1 MTWKA
6 LLPLLA
12 ILPLH
17 ASPRVGFARGVLAE
31 QRGDDDAAAA
41 AFERARAADP
51 DALPLMLRVAT
62 RRQAAGDL
70 AGASTLH
77 REFAERHPE
86 RLDAQLL
93 YADFLRE
100 ASPDDDFASRL
111 AGEVLD
117 RALQRFPGT
126 LALLQ
131 RRFRVHEALGERE
144 RSRALFEQ
152 VAARPDDAL
161 AALEMA
167 RTLFAKDDAAARDR
181 IDTLLRDACR
191 RRPGDRALARAA
203 SEHFRTSGRLPEAID
218 TLAAHA
224 AADPSSLELRVR
236 LGLLQ
241 LAAERTAEGEATL
254 LAVVAIDPRLALA
267 HRALAKFYRQRER
280 AAEARHHAAE
290 ALHVRGGA
298 PADFLA
304 LAEEF
309 LAAGQP
315 REARLLLEKAA
326 FRHPADPALAARLAV
341 ATRRDP
347 DRRATAARLFREAEA
362 LSGPDGP
369 AADPVFLQEFA
380 EALLESGQTAA
391 AEDRLRLA
399 IRRFPA
405 DRGRETAAALRRL
418 AAIWQEG
425 RRHEEAAR
433 ALLQR
438 ADALD
443 PPER

>member
-12 ILPLH
+12 VLPLH
-17 ASPRVGFARGVLAE
+17 ASPRVDFARGVRAE
-31 QRGDDDAAAA
+31 QRGDPAAAAA
-41 AFERARAADP
+41 AFESARAADP
-51 DALPLMLRVAT
+51 DAFPLMLRVAT
-62 RRQAAGDL
+62 RRQASGDL

-77 REFAERHPE
+77 REFADRHPE
-86 RLDAQLL
+86 RLDAQLA
-93 YADFLRE
+93 YVDFLRA

-117 RALQRFPGT
+117 RALARFPDH

-144 RSRALFEQ
+144 RSLALFEQ

-167 RTLFAKDDAAARDR
+167 RTLFPKDDPAARAR
-181 IDTLLRDACR
+181 LDTLLRDACHR
-191 RRPGDRALARAA
+191 APGDRTLARAA
-203 SEHFRTSGRLPEAID
+203 SEHFRSSGRLPEAIEI
-218 TLAAHA
+218 LAAHA

-241 LAAERTAEGEATL
+241 LAAQRPAEGEASL
-254 LAVVAIDPRLALA
+254 LAVVAIDPRQALA
-267 HRALAKFYRQRER
+267 HRALAKLYRKQER

-290 ALHVRGGA
+290 ALKIRGGD
-298 PADFLA
+298 PVDFLA

-309 LAAGQP
+309 LAASQP
-315 REARLLLEKAA
+315 REARLLLEKAV
-326 FRHPADPALAARLAV
+326 FHHPADAALAARLAV

-347 DRRATAARLFREAEA
+347 ERRASAARLFREAES
-362 LSGPDGP
+362 LSAPDGP

-380 EALLESGQTAA
+380 ESLLESGQTAA

-405 DRGRETAAALRRL
+405 GRKRETAAALRRL
-418 AAIWQEG
+418 AAIWQDG
-425 RRHEEAAR
+425 QRNEEAAR
-433 ALLQR
+433 ALRQR

-443 PPER
+443 PP